1 MTTHS
6 EVLADLA
13 ALRNQLRGL
22 GSEHLALLRLSPWR
36 PFADIAVDWVLVV
49 VCVQAVVALGPW
61 FAPAA
66 IVIIANRQ
74 RALGN
79 ILHDAGHRNL
89 CRNEQWNDLIA
100 RALVAPLLFASL
112 TGYRDAHFRHHL
124 ELGTRSGDPD
134 LLPVPD
140 AWPTHWS
147 AGYWRNLLCWTTWK
161 GSLAGHLAS
170 PNVSVPAKLFIIGW
184 WVLALVALN
193 QLAGTEFTV
202 AFVLLWL
209 VARATVFHAI
219 TTFREMCDHFGLRPA
234 GILSFTRDM
243 VCHGVWRALI
253 HPRNN
258 GYHLTHH
265 LLPAV
270 PYYRLPQAQR
280 LFEQMPA
287 YRDNATVCR
296 SYFTGAEAV
305 TRAWQAGPAR

>member
-13 ALRNQLRGL
+13 ALRDQLRGR
-22 GSEHLALLRLSPWR
+22 GGEHLALLQLSLWR
-36 PFADIAVDWVLVV
+36 PLADIAIDSVLIIASVN
-49 VCVQAVVALGPW
+49 AVVALGPW
-61 FAPAA
+61 FTPAA
-66 IVIIANRQ
+66 VVIIANRQ

-89 CRNEQWNDLIA
+89 CRDKQWNDLIA

-124 ELGTRSGDPD
+124 KLGTRSGDPD
-134 LLPVPD
+134 LLPVPEK
-140 AWPTHWS
+140 WPQHWS
-147 AGYWRNLLCWTTWK
+147 VSYWRNVLCWTTWT
-161 GSLAGHLAS
+161 GSFAGHLVS
-170 PNVSVPAKLFIIGW
+170 PDVSFPAKLFIIGW
-184 WVLALVALN
+184 WVLALAAMN

-202 AFVLLWL
+202 TFVLLWL

-219 TTFREMCDHFGLRPA
+219 TTFREMCDHYGLRPA

-287 YRDNATVCR
+287 YRDSATVCC